1 MAISR
6 GLNLGSHR
14 TYDEIWYAYFA
25 DQTSPDY
32 VFPMVLFDLTEEAA
46 TIFKFDDFGGAPD
59 LMAPLPFFNNNS
71 GVDGNTLV
79 SNLNTRLSL
88 YRWLCLTS
96 GVTDITLK
104 NSQRPIY
111 FSLYTAIRDSD
122 LSFRVRSPEQI
133 ISHHVIWL
141 GDTLEVEEL
150 KKMPGASFMVYNDNG
165 QTRINASIH
174 QGSWMQRYIKYLM
187 DRLSSGATPSNV
199 IEEIID
205 TYYVYFLKPTLDS
218 NTEPDHTHTFL
229 NPFYVGIIV
238 HYVNNWD
245 DDMISVTDVSSN
257 NLFLSLNNVRYP
269 VIRLTSDFIKY
280 SILYVAPCDVP
291 LGGSWP
297 SPNRGIRNR
306 ETLTIYNYYNWP
318 YSLHYSTEKD
328 ISGLPNILYGVT
340 NSYAKEKALLTVTF
354 HTDNIYIPVSNSS
367 DSIKT
372 SILNP
377 PPPGFP
383 IPPSVPAVSVNYLLD
398 SVSSYT
404 RQKLHRCYPNAP
416 IHIFYIDEDARYAG
430 HINYGYYIFDL
441 SSTYQNWSDFR
452 VSSFIWVANSNDV
465 SEGYYGSF
473 HFISFYTGYPFVIDA
488 RVKTS
493 GYSNHPIRVPLTE
506 DKDKIGFYYNPLYPL
521 AKMTTI
527 ATVGES
533 EVQLE

>member
-1 MAISR
+1 M
-6 GLNLGSHR
+6 
-14 TYDEIWYAYFA
+14 
-25 DQTSPDY
+25 
-32 VFPMVLFDLTEEAA
+32 
-46 TIFKFDDFGGAPD
+46 
-59 LMAPLPFFNNNS
+59 
-71 GVDGNTLV
+71 
-79 SNLNTRLSL
+79 
-88 YRWLCLTS
+88 
-96 GVTDITLK
+96 
-104 NSQRPIY
+104 
-111 FSLYTAIRDSD
+111 
-122 LSFRVRSPEQI
+122 SFRIRSPEQI

-150 KKMPGASFMVYNDNG
+150 KKMPGASFMIYNNG
-165 QTRINASIH
+165 RQTRINASIH
-174 QGSWMQRYIKYLM
+174 QGSWIQRYVKYLM
-187 DRLSSGATPSNV
+187 DRLSNNATPSNV
-199 IEEIID
+199 IKEIID
-205 TYYVYFLKPTLDS
+205 TYYVYFLKPIPLDDDFPFTQP
-218 NTEPDHTHTFL
+218 NHTHTFL
-229 NPFYVGIIV
+229 NPFYVGVIV
-238 HYVNNWD
+238 HYVNNWE
-245 DDMISVTDVSSN
+245 DDMISVTDVSSD
-257 NLFLSLNNVRYP
+257 NLFVGLNNVRYP

-280 SILYVAPCDVP
+280 NVLYVASCDVP

-297 SPNRGIRNR
+297 SPNRGIRNG

-318 YSLHYSTEKD
+318 HSLHYSTEKD

-354 HTDNIYIPVSNSS
+354 HTDNIYIPVPNSS

-383 IPPSVPAVSVNYLLD
+383 VPPSVPAVSVSYLLD

-416 IHIFYIDEDARYAG
+416 IHIFHIDESSGYAG

-441 SSTYQNWSDFR
+441 SSTHQNWSEFR
-452 VSSFIWVANSNDV
+452 VSSFIWVANSNNV
-465 SEGYYGSF
+465 NEGHYGSF

-493 GYSNHPIRVPLTE
+493 GYSNHPVRMQLTE

-527 ATVGES
+527 TTLGVGS
-533 EVQLE
+533 P

>member
-1 MAISR
+1 MTVSR

-59 LMAPLPFFNNNS
+59 LMAPLPFFNS
-71 GVDGNTLV
+71 GVSGNTRV
-79 SNLNTRLSL
+79 SALNRYLSL

-104 NSQRPIY
+104 SSHRPIY
-111 FSLYTAIRDSD
+111 FSLYIAIRDSD
-122 LSFRVRSPEQI
+122 LSFRIRSPEQI
-133 ISHHVIWL
+133 ISHHIIWI

-150 KKMPGASFMVYNDNG
+150 KKMPGTSFMIYNDNG
-165 QTRINASIH
+165 ETRINASIH
-174 QGSWMQRYIKYLM
+174 QGSWMQRYVKYLM
-187 DRLSSGATPSNV
+187 DRLSNSAVPSNV

-205 TYYVYFLKPTLDS
+205 TYYIHFLAPILYEEDVITDTSML
-218 NTEPDHTHTFL
+218 THTFP
-229 NPFYVGIIV
+229 NPFYVGVIV
-238 HYVNNWD
+238 HYVNNWAD
-245 DDMISVTDVSSN
+245 NMISITDVSNN
-257 NLFLSLNNVRYP
+257 NLFVSLNNVGYP

-280 SILYVAPCDVP
+280 NILYVAPCDVP

-297 SPNRGIRNR
+297 SPNRGIRAG

-318 YSLHYSTEKD
+318 HSLHYSTEKD

-340 NSYAKEKALLTVTF
+340 NSYEKEKALLTVTF
-354 HTDNIYIPVSNSS
+354 HTDNIYIPVPNSS
-367 DSIKT
+367 NGIKT
-372 SILNP
+372 SILRP
-377 PPPGFP
+377 ATTSG
-383 IPPSVPAVSVNYLLD
+383 IVPAVSLNYLLD
-398 SVSSYT
+398 SLSSYT

-416 IHIFYIDEDARYAG
+416 IHIFYIDKDPQYAG

-441 SSTYQNWSDFR
+441 SSTHSNWSEFR
-452 VSSFIWVANSNDV
+452 VSSFIWVANSDV
-465 SEGYYGSF
+465 VNEGYYGSF
-473 HFISFYTGYPFVIDA
+473 RFMSFYTGYPFVIDA

-493 GYSNHPIRVPLTE
+493 GYSNHPVRMQLTE

-521 AKMTTI
+521 AKMTI
-527 ATVGES
+527 AN
-533 EVQLE
+533 EVTENEQ

>member
-1 MAISR
+1 MTATR

-32 VFPMVLFDLTEEAA
+32 VFPMILFDVTEEAA
-46 TIFKFDDFGGAPD
+46 SVFKFDDFGGAPD

-71 GVDGNTLV
+71 GVHNNTLV
-79 SNLNTRLSL
+79 SDLNRHLSL

-96 GVTDITLK
+96 GAIDITLK
-104 NSQRPIY
+104 SSQRPIY
-111 FSLYTAIRDSD
+111 FSLYIAIRDSD
-122 LSFRVRSPEQI
+122 LSFRIRSPEQI

-150 KKMPGASFMVYNDNG
+150 KKMPGASFMIYNDNG
-165 QTRINASIH
+165 QTRINASVH
-174 QGSWMQRYIKYLM
+174 QGSWIQRYINYIIR
-187 DRLSSGATPSNV
+187 RLVNSRTTPSNI

-205 TYYVYFLKPTLDS
+205 TYYVYYLQPTLDKDDTP
-218 NTEPDHTHTFL
+218 NHTFL

-238 HYVNNWD
+238 HYVNNWED
-245 DDMISVTDVSSN
+245 NMISVTDVSN
-257 NLFLSLNNVRYP
+257 NSLFMSLNDVRYP

-280 SILYVAPCDVP
+280 SVSYVAPCDVP

-297 SPNRGIRNR
+297 SPNRGIRNG

-318 YSLHYSTEKD
+318 HSLHYSTEKD

-354 HTDNIYIPVSNSS
+354 HTDNIYIPVPNRN
-367 DSIKT
+367 DSVRT

-377 PPPGFP
+377 PPPGLP
-383 IPPSVPAVSVNYLLD
+383 LPPSVPAVSVNYLLD
-398 SVSSYT
+398 SISGYT

-416 IHIFYIDEDARYAG
+416 IHIFYIDEASNYAG

-441 SSTYQNWSDFR
+441 SDTHSNWSDFR
-452 VSSFIWVANSNDV
+452 VSSFIWVANPNDV

-493 GYSNHPIRVPLTE
+493 GYSNHPVRMPLTE
-506 DKDKIGFYYNPLYPL
+506 AKDKIGFYYNPLYPL

-527 ATVGES
+527 TTVGES
-533 EVQLE
+533 EV

>member
-1 MAISR
+1 MTVSR

-32 VFPMVLFDLTEEAA
+32 VFPMVLFDVTEEAA
-46 TIFKFDDFGGAPD
+46 SIFTFDDFGGAPD
-59 LMAPLPFFNNNS
+59 LMAPLPFFNSNVDNNQ
-71 GVDGNTLV
+71 LV
-79 SNLNTRLSL
+79 RSLSIRLSL

-104 NSQRPIY
+104 SSQRPIY
-111 FSLYTAIRDSD
+111 FSLYIAIRDSD
-122 LSFRVRSPEQI
+122 LSFRIRSPEQI
-133 ISHHVIWL
+133 ISHHVIWI

-150 KKMPGASFMVYNDNG
+150 KKMPGASFMIYNDNG

-174 QGSWMQRYIKYLM
+174 QGSWIQRYINYILR
-187 DRLSSGATPSNV
+187 RLSNSGTTPSNV

-205 TYYVYFLKPTLDS
+205 TYYIYFLKPTLNQNVVS
-218 NTEPDHTHTFL
+218 THTFL
-229 NPFYVGIIV
+229 NPFYVGVIV
-238 HYVNNWD
+238 HYVNNWE
-245 DDMISVTDVSSN
+245 DDMISATDVSN
-257 NLFLSLNNVRYP
+257 NSLFVSLNNVRHP

-280 SILYVAPCDVP
+280 SVFYVVPCDVP

-297 SPNRGIRNR
+297 SPIRGIRNG

-318 YSLHYSTEKD
+318 HSLHYSTEKD

-340 NSYAKEKALLTVTF
+340 NSYEKEKALLTVTF
-354 HTDNIYIPVSNSS
+354 HTDNIHIPMPKSN

-377 PPPGFP
+377 PQPSPP
-383 IPPSVPAVSVNYLLD
+383 IPRSVPAVSVNYLLD
-398 SVSSYT
+398 SVSSYN

-416 IHIFYIDEDARYAG
+416 IHIFYIDETSQYAG

-441 SSTYQNWSDFR
+441 SSTHPGWSDFR
-452 VSSFIWVANSNDV
+452 VSSFIWVATSDYDDV
-465 SEGYYGSF
+465 KEGYYGSF
-473 HFISFYTGYPFVIDA
+473 HFISFYTGYPFVIDV
-488 RVKTS
+488 RVKKS
-493 GYSNHPIRVPLTE
+493 GYTNHPVRVPLTE

-527 ATVGES
+527 TIKGE
-533 EVQLE
+533 

>member
-1 MAISR
+1 MPVSR

-32 VFPMVLFDLTEEAA
+32 VFPMVLFDATEEAS
-46 TIFKFDDFGGAPD
+46 TIFKFDDFGGAED
-59 LMAPLPFFNNNS
+59 LMAPLPFFNNGS
-71 GVDGNTLV
+71 GVLNNTLV
-79 SNLNTRLSL
+79 SDLNRYLSL

-96 GVTDITLK
+96 GAIDITLK
-104 NSQRPIY
+104 SSQRPIY
-111 FSLYTAIRDSD
+111 FSLYIALRDSD
-122 LSFRVRSPEQI
+122 LSFRIRSPEQI
-133 ISHHVIWL
+133 ISHHTIWL

-150 KKMPGASFMVYNDNG
+150 KKMPGASFMIYNDNG

-187 DRLSSGATPSNV
+187 DRLRSGNTPSNV

-205 TYYVYFLKPTLDS
+205 TYYVYFLKPTL
-218 NTEPDHTHTFL
+218 NPNIRPEHTFA

-238 HYVNNWD
+238 HYVNNWE
-245 DDMISVTDVSSN
+245 DDMISATDVSSN
-257 NLFLSLNNVRYP
+257 NLFVSLNNVRYP

-280 SILYVAPCDVP
+280 SVSYVAPCDVP

-297 SPNRGIRNR
+297 SPNRGIQNG

-318 YSLHYSTEKD
+318 YSVQYSTEKD
-328 ISGLPNILYGVT
+328 LTGLRDILYGVT
-340 NSYAKEKALLTVTF
+340 NSYEREKMLITVNF
-354 HTDNIYIPVSNSS
+354 HTDNIYVPIPNRS

-377 PPPGFP
+377 PP
-383 IPPSVPAVSVNYLLD
+383 SNTEDRVPAISVNYLLD
-398 SVSSYT
+398 SISSYS

-416 IHIFYIDEDARYAG
+416 IYILNIEDTNSYFG
-430 HINYGYYIFDL
+430 HLNYGYYIFDL
-441 SSTYQNWSDFR
+441 RPDRPAWSDFR
-452 VSSFIWVANSNDV
+452 VSSFIWVANNNTAN
-465 SEGYYGSF
+465 EGYYGSF

-493 GYSNHPIRVPLTE
+493 GYVNHPVSVQLTE
-506 DKDKIGFYYNPLYPL
+506 NMDKIGFYYNPLYPL
-521 AKMTTI
+521 AKMTTVVVHKKKENKI
-527 ATVGES
+527 
-533 EVQLE
+533 

>member
-1 MAISR
+1 MTVSR

-32 VFPMVLFDLTEEAA
+32 VFPMVLFDATEEAA
-46 TIFKFDDFGGAPD
+46 SIFKFDDFGGAPD
-59 LMAPLPFFNNNS
+59 LMAPLPFFNIDIANNRFV
-71 GVDGNTLV
+71 GD
-79 SNLNTRLSL
+79 LNRRLSL

-96 GVTDITLK
+96 GSTDITLK
-104 NSQRPIY
+104 STQRPIY
-111 FSLYTAIRDSD
+111 FSLYIAIRDSD
-122 LSFRVRSPEQI
+122 MSFRIRTPEQI
-133 ISHHVIWL
+133 ISHHTIWL

-150 KKMPGASFMVYNDNG
+150 KKMPGASFMIYNDNG
-165 QTRINASIH
+165 QTRINVSIH
-174 QGSWMQRYIKYLM
+174 QGSWMQRYINYIM
-187 DRLSSGATPSNV
+187 RRLDNSGTRPNNV

-205 TYYVYFLKPTLDS
+205 TYYVHFLNPTLAVVV
-218 NTEPDHTHTFL
+218 TRTYTHTFL
-229 NPFYVGIIV
+229 NPFYLGIIV
-238 HYVNNWD
+238 HYVNNWE

>member
-1 MAISR
+1 MTVSR

-14 TYDEIWYAYFA
+14 TYDEIWYAYFS

-32 VFPMVLFDLTEEAA
+32 VFPMILFDVTEEAA
-46 TIFKFDDFGGAPD
+46 SIFKFNDFGGAPD
-59 LMAPLPFFNNNS
+59 LMAPLPFFNNSS
-71 GVDGNTLV
+71 GVRNNILV
-79 SNLNTRLSL
+79 SDLNRHLSL

-104 NSQRPIY
+104 SSQSPIY
-111 FSLYTAIRDSD
+111 FSLYIAIRDSD
-122 LSFRVRSPEQI
+122 LSFRIRSPEQI

-150 KKMPGASFMVYNDNG
+150 KKMPGASFMIYNDNE

-174 QGSWMQRYIKYLM
+174 QGSWMQRYINYIVS
-187 DRLSSGATPSNV
+187 RIRNTRTVPSNV

-205 TYYVYFLKPTLDS
+205 TYYVYFLKPTL
-218 NTEPDHTHTFL
+218 NPNAQPRHTFL
-229 NPFYVGIIV
+229 NPFYVGVIV
-238 HYVNNWD
+238 HYVNNWE
-245 DDMISVTDVSSN
+245 DDMISITDVINSS
-257 NLFLSLNNVRYP
+257 LFVSLDGVSYP

-280 SILYVAPCDVP
+280 SISYVAPCDVP

-297 SPNRGIRNR
+297 SPNRGITNG

-318 YSLHYSTEKD
+318 HSLHYSTEKD

-354 HTDNIYIPVSNSS
+354 HTDNIYIPVPNSS
-367 DSIKT
+367 NSIKT
-372 SILNP
+372 SVLNP
-377 PPPGFP
+377 PRTR
-383 IPPSVPAVSVNYLLD
+383 VPAVSVNYLLD

-416 IHIFYIDEDARYAG
+416 IHILYIDEDAQYAG

-441 SSTYQNWSDFR
+441 RSTYQNWSDFR

-465 SEGYYGSF
+465 NEGYYGSF
-473 HFISFYTGYPFVIDA
+473 HFISFYTSYPFVIDA

-493 GYSNHPIRVPLTE
+493 GYENHPVLAQLTV

-521 AKMTTI
+521 AKRTTVR
-527 ATVGES
+527 AVEGTDT
-533 EVQLE
+533 L

>member
-1 MAISR
+1 MTVSR

-14 TYDEIWYAYFA
+14 TYDEIWYAFFA

-32 VFPMVLFDLTEEAA
+32 VFPMVLFDATEEAA
-46 TIFKFDDFGGAPD
+46 SIFKFDDFFGALD
-59 LMAPLPFFNNNS
+59 LMAPLPFFNKGIYGEES
-71 GVDGNTLV
+71 AGEFE
-79 SNLNTRLSL
+79 SWLSL

-96 GVTDITLK
+96 SVIDITLK
-104 NSQRPIY
+104 SSQRPIY
-111 FSLYTAIRDSD
+111 FSLYIAIRDSD
-122 LSFRVRSPEQI
+122 MSFRIRSPEQI
-133 ISHHVIWL
+133 ISHHTIWL

-150 KKMPGASFMVYNDNG
+150 KKMPGASFMIYNDNG

-187 DRLSSGATPSNV
+187 DRLNDGITPSNI

-205 TYYVYFLKPTLDS
+205 TYYVYFLNPTL
-218 NTEPDHTHTFL
+218 NPNAQITHTFL
-229 NPFYVGIIV
+229 NPFYVGLIV
-238 HYVNNWD
+238 HYVNNWE
-245 DDMISVTDVSSN
+245 DDMISVTDVSSD
-257 NLFLSLNNVRYP
+257 NLFVGLNNVRYP

-280 SILYVAPCDVP
+280 NVLYVASCDVP

-297 SPNRGIRNR
+297 SPNGGIRNG

-318 YSLHYSTEKD
+318 HSLHYSTEKD

-340 NSYAKEKALLTVTF
+340 NSYAKEKALLTVSF
-354 HTDNIYIPVSNSS
+354 HTDNIYIPVPNSS

-377 PPPGFP
+377 SLPRPPT
-383 IPPSVPAVSVNYLLD
+383 PPRVPAVSVNYLLD

-416 IHIFYIDEDARYAG
+416 IHIFHIDKDTKYAG

-441 SSTYQNWSDFR
+441 SFTYQNWSDFR

-465 SEGYYGSF
+465 NEGYYGSF

-493 GYSNHPIRVPLTE
+493 GYANHPVLVPLTE
-506 DKDKIGFYYNPLYPL
+506 NRDKIGFYYNPLYPL
-521 AKMTTI
+521 AKKTTVRDTQ
-527 ATVGES
+527 TVQS
-533 EVQLE
+533 

>member
-1 MAISR
+1 MPVSR

-46 TIFKFDDFGGAPD
+46 SIFNFADFGGAPD
-59 LMAPLPFFNNNS
+59 LMAPLPFFNS
-71 GVDGNTLV
+71 KIEGNADV
-79 SNLNTRLSL
+79 STIERHLSL

-104 NSQRPIY
+104 SAQRPIY
-111 FSLYTAIRDSD
+111 FSLYIAIRDSD

-238 HYVNNWD
+238 HYVNNWE
-245 DDMISVTDVSSN
+245 DDMISVTDVSN
-257 NLFLSLNNVRYP
+257 NSVFVRLDDVTYP
-269 VIRLTSDFIKY
+269 IIRLTSDFIKY
-280 SILYVAPCDVP
+280 SVSYVVPCDVP

-297 SPNRGIRNR
+297 SPNRSIRNG

-318 YSLHYSTEKD
+318 HSLYYSTEKD
-328 ISGLPNILYGVT
+328 ISGLSNILYGVT

-354 HTDNIYIPVSNSS
+354 HTDNIYIPVPNSS
-367 DSIKT
+367 NSIKT
-372 SILNP
+372 SILKP
-377 PPPGFP
+377 PPPSPPF
-383 IPPSVPAVSVNYLLD
+383 PPSGPTVSVNYLLD
-398 SVSSYT
+398 SISSYN

-416 IHIFYIDEDARYAG
+416 IHIFYIDEDAQYAG

-441 SSTYQNWSDFR
+441 SSMNQNWSEFR
-452 VSSFIWVANSNDV
+452 VSSFIWVTNSNDV
-465 SEGYYGSF
+465 SEGHYGSF

-493 GYSNHPIRVPLTE
+493 GYANHPVLVPRTE
-506 DKDKIGFYYNPLYPL
+506 DRDKIGFYYNPLYPL

-527 ATVGES
+527 TNT
-533 EVQLE
+533 EVEQVE

>member
-1 MAISR
+1 MAVSR

-32 VFPMVLFDLTEEAA
+32 VFPMVLFDATEEAA
-46 TIFKFDDFGGAPD
+46 TIFKFNDFGGAED
-59 LMAPLPFFNNNS
+59 LMAPLPFFNSGIANNTF
-71 GVDGNTLV
+71 VIDINR
-79 SNLNTRLSL
+79 RLSL

-96 GVTDITLK
+96 GVIDINLK
-104 NSQRPIY
+104 SSQRPIY
-111 FSLYTAIRDSD
+111 FSLYIAIRDSD
-122 LSFRVRSPEQI
+122 LSFRIRSPEQI
-133 ISHHVIWL
+133 ISHHIIWI

-150 KKMPGASFMVYNDNG
+150 KKMPGASFMIYNDND

-174 QGSWMQRYIKYLM
+174 QGSWMQRYIDYIM
-187 DRLSSGATPSNV
+187 RRLSNSGTTPGNV

-205 TYYVYFLKPTLDS
+205 TYYVYFLMPSLDPIQ
-218 NTEPDHTHTFL
+218 NPDLQPDHTFL
-229 NPFYVGIIV
+229 NPFYVGVIV
-238 HYVNNWD
+238 HYVNNWE
-245 DDMISVTDVSSN
+245 DDMISITDVSN
-257 NLFLSLNNVRYP
+257 NSLFVSLNNFRYP

-280 SILYVAPCDVP
+280 SVSYVAPCDVP

-297 SPNRGIRNR
+297 SPNRGVRNG

-318 YSLHYSTEKD
+318 HSLHYSTEKD
-328 ISGLPNILYGVT
+328 VSGLPNILHGVT
-340 NSYAKEKALLTVTF
+340 NSYAKEKALLAVTF
-354 HTDNIYIPVSNSS
+354 HTDNIHIPVPNSS

-377 PPPGFP
+377 PSPAPP

-398 SVSSYT
+398 SISSYT

-416 IHIFYIDEDARYAG
+416 IHIFYIDEASNYAG

-441 SSTYQNWSDFR
+441 SDTHSNWSDFR

-493 GYSNHPIRVPLTE
+493 GYSNHPIRMPLTE

-527 ATVGES
+527 TMVREE
-533 EVQLE
+533 EV

>member
-1 MAISR
+1 MSVSR

-46 TIFKFDDFGGAPD
+46 SIFKFDDFGGAPD
-59 LMAPLPFFNNNS
+59 LMAPLPFFNSNIENNA
-71 GVDGNTLV
+71 LV
-79 SNLNTRLSL
+79 GALNNRLSL

-96 GVTDITLK
+96 GVIDITLK
-104 NSQRPIY
+104 SSQRPIY
-111 FSLYTAIRDSD
+111 FSLYIAIRDSD
-122 LSFRVRSPEQI
+122 MSFRIRGPEQI

-150 KKMPGASFMVYNDNG
+150 KKMPGASFMIYNDNG
-165 QTRINASIH
+165 KTRINASIH
-174 QGSWMQRYIKYLM
+174 QGSWMQRYINYIM
-187 DRLSSGATPSNV
+187 RRLDNSGATPSNV

-205 TYYVYFLKPTLDS
+205 TYYVYFLKPTLDR

-238 HYVNNWD
+238 HYVNNWE
-245 DDMISVTDVSSN
+245 DDMISVTDVSN
-257 NLFLSLNNVRYP
+257 NSLFVSLNNVRYP

-280 SILYVAPCDVP
+280 FISYVAPCDVP

-297 SPNRGIRNR
+297 SPNRGIQNG

-318 YSLHYSTEKD
+318 YSVQYSTEKD
-328 ISGLPNILYGVT
+328 LTGLYER
-340 NSYAKEKALLTVTF
+340 EKMLITVNF
-354 HTDNIYIPVSNSS
+354 HTDNIYVPIPNRR
-367 DSIKT
+367 DGIKT

-377 PPPGFP
+377 PPSNTGGT
-383 IPPSVPAVSVNYLLD
+383 VPAISVNYLLD
-398 SVSSYT
+398 SISSYS

-416 IHIFYIDEDARYAG
+416 VHIIGMDELNTYFG

-441 SSTYQNWSDFR
+441 SRRFPAWSDFR
-452 VSSFIWVANSNDV
+452 VSSFIWVSNSNEV
-465 SEGYYGSF
+465 KEGYYGSF
-473 HFISFYTGYPFVIDA
+473 HFISFYASYPFVIDA

-493 GYSNHPIRVPLTE
+493 GYVNHPVSVQLTE
-506 DKDKIGFYYNPLYPL
+506 NMDKIGFYYNPLYPL
-521 AKMTTI
+521 AKMTTVI
-527 ATVGES
+527 RTQTG
-533 EVQLE
+533 QF

>member
-1 MAISR
+1 
-6 GLNLGSHR
+6 
-14 TYDEIWYAYFA
+14 
-25 DQTSPDY
+25 
-32 VFPMVLFDLTEEAA
+32 
-46 TIFKFDDFGGAPD
+46 
-59 LMAPLPFFNNNS
+59 
-71 GVDGNTLV
+71 
-79 SNLNTRLSL
+79 
-88 YRWLCLTS
+88 
-96 GVTDITLK
+96 
-104 NSQRPIY
+104 
-111 FSLYTAIRDSD
+111 
-122 LSFRVRSPEQI
+122 
-133 ISHHVIWL
+133 
-141 GDTLEVEEL
+141 
-150 KKMPGASFMVYNDNG
+150 
-165 QTRINASIH
+165 
-174 QGSWMQRYIKYLM
+174 
-187 DRLSSGATPSNV
+187 
-199 IEEIID
+199 
-205 TYYVYFLKPTLDS
+205 
-218 NTEPDHTHTFL
+218 
-229 NPFYVGIIV
+229 
-238 HYVNNWD
+238 
-245 DDMISVTDVSSN
+245 MISVTDVDSSS
-257 NLFLSLNNVRYP
+257 LFVRLGNVTYP
-269 VIRLTSDFIKY
+269 VIRLTADFIKY
-280 SILYVAPCDVP
+280 SVSYVAPCDVP
-291 LGGSWP
+291 LGGTWP

-452 VSSFIWVANSNDV
+452 VSSFIWVANSKDV

-527 ATVGES
+527 TTVVPERP
-533 EVQLE
+533 EL